1 MGKLEEGL
9 FREIVSRKA
18 GFEHV
23 LVNLNREG
31 WFLVGLIKIIDPKD
45 VIVLNFFYQFL
56 FICLF
61 V

>member
-31 WFLVGLIKIIDPKD
+31 
-45 VIVLNFFYQFL
+45 
-56 FICLF
+56 
-61 V
+61 